1 VAAAAAFLDLGSAL
15 SKKRKDAGLEIGERD
30 GGVSQGGVSGPEI
43 PRRISRA
50 FLDAVNEWAFA
61 AEVLMTG
68 TPSGIDNTVSCY
80 GGAVRFRK
88 APPPP
93 PPPPDGATPVVD
105 KAPLSGPLLG
115 AANTPGPKAKAP
127 LVSAASAAL
136 VEPLGTVTGVRM
148 LLTNTKVSRET
159 KVLVAKVANLRSSS
173 PEMTATVSKRGGEV
187 LGYGSK
193 NETKTLISLNSQ
205 LTTSSHSVPV
215 ASL

>member
-93 PPPPDGATPVVD
+93 PPPPVDGATPVVD
-105 KAPLSGPLLG
+105 KAP
-115 AANTPGPKAKAP
+115 GPKAKAP
-127 LVSAASAAL
+127 LASAASAPL